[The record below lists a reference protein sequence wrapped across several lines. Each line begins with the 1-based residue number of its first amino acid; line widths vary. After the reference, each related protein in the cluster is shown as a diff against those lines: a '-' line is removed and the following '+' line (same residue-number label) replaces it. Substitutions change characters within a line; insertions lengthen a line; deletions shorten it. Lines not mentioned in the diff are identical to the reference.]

1 MDISEIITAFG
12 AYYENAGQ
20 NMSRI
25 RGLLTQGLVT
35 PSICTPI
42 VTDDTVYKM
51 GQLTIDSIVQS
62 FQKGWTPKNAAAIT
76 PNEIRN
82 YRFKVDESIWPD
94 DIEATWIA
102 FLKGMNEVDRAKW
115 PLIRFLIE
123 HPEQG
128 YIAKINSDMELKE
141 YGHGVYVAPTP
152 GTASTTGGGMN
163 GLIFQL
169 QAGVNGATM
178 NSVDIEALSAATI
191 FDQVELFVDGI
202 SEVYQHV
209 SMDVCMSPAWAK
221 AYLRDKRVQG
231 FYQIPSDKSIDL
243 GIDFSPQ
250 RIKALPSLSG
260 SDVIFATP
268 KSNLIHLTNKSSNKT
283 NIKIE
288 SYRREVSFF
297 CDWREGLGFGMD
309 AAVWTNLQDATP

>member
-1 MDISEIITAFG
+1 MDISEIISAFG
-12 AYYENAGQ
+12 AYYLNAGQ

-25 RGLLTQGLVT
+25 KGMLTQGLVT
-35 PSICTPI
+35 PSICTGI
-42 VTDDTVYKM
+42 VTDDTVYQM

-82 YRFKVDESIWPD
+82 YRFKVDEAIWPD
-94 DIEATWIA
+94 DIEGTWLH
-102 FLKGMNEVDRAKW
+102 FLKGLGDVDRKNW

-141 YGHGVYVAPTP
+141 YGKGVYVAPTP
-152 GTASTTGGGMN
+152 GTASTTGAGMN
-163 GLIFQL
+163 GLIKLL
-169 QAGVNGATM
+169 QTGVDALTI
-178 NSVDIEALSAATI
+178 NSIDIETLDKATI

-202 SEVYQHV
+202 AELYQHV
-209 SMDVCMSPAWAK
+209 SMDICMSPAWAK

-250 RIKALPSLSG
+250 NIKALPSLSG
-260 SDVIFATP
+260 TDVIFATP
-268 KSNLIHLTNKSSNKT
+268 KSNLIHLTGKSADKT

-309 AAVWTNLQDATP
+309 AAVWTNLQKTP